1 MFLMF
6 IFPGSVRGGRVGLD
20 RSVTAMVP
28 SRHHQPASLS
38 LLQPGHG
45 TRVSPQPSSAR
56 LDLKTAAATTAGT
69 RRRRRGPDTSCS
81 TGERMTRSRNVGLCP
96 FFSGWVLVRRWSAV
110 LLCWRIRPAA
120 LHAAPAPGHRS
131 PAAGL
136 LSSRVSHHH
145 SNPVSPPSN
154 TFSTISRQRFE
165 AFYLGKSRHRHN
177 SRASQF

>member
-69 RRRRRGPDTSCS
+69 RRRRRRGPDTSCS
-81 TGERMTRSRNVGLCP
+81 TGERMTRSRNVGLSLSFLQWLGVGEEVECCA
-96 FFSGWVLVRRWSAV
+96 AV
-110 LLCWRIRPAA
+110 LENQASSAPCCSSTGTQITGCWLAEQQ
-120 LHAAPAPGHRS
+120 S
-131 PAAGL
+131 
-136 LSSRVSHHH
+136 
-145 SNPVSPPSN
+145 VSPPFQPSLSSQQHILN
-154 TFSTISRQRFE
+154 NLQTTF
-165 AFYLGKSRHRHN
+165 
-177 SRASQF
+177 

>member
-1 MFLMF
+1 M
-6 IFPGSVRGGRVGLD
+6 GLD

-69 RRRRRGPDTSCS
+69 RRRRRRGPDTSCS

-96 FFSGWVLVRRWSAV
+96 FFSLGVGEEVECCAAV
-110 LLCWRIRPAA
+110 LENQASSAPCCSSTGTQITGCWLAEQQ
-120 LHAAPAPGHRS
+120 S
-131 PAAGL
+131 
-136 LSSRVSHHH
+136 
-145 SNPVSPPSN
+145 VSPPFQPSLSSQQHILN
-154 TFSTISRQRFE
+154 NLQTTF
-165 AFYLGKSRHRHN
+165 
-177 SRASQF
+177 